1 MLPQPPNAWFRLML
15 AYPCRKNIATGEAD
29 ALQITMTHEK
39 MAEIN
44 QLMTDAGKVRKPKFV
59 LPGENIMLVVLDADK
74 FCHIVSRLVLTLE
87 NDVLTSWFAELQEKG
102 IKRVIV
108 RTADTRKIQP
118 E

>member
-15 AYPCRKNIATGEAD
+15 AYPCRNNIATGEAD

-39 MAEIN
+39 MTEIN
-44 QLMTDAGKVRKPKFV
+44 QLMTDAGKARKPKFV

-87 NDVLTSWFAELQEKG
+87 NDVLTSWLEELRQKG
-102 IKRVIV
+102 VKKVIV
-108 RTADTRKIQP
+108 RTLDTRNKTAG
-118 E
+118 

>member
-15 AYPCRKNIATGEAD
+15 AYPCRKNVATGETD

-59 LPGENIMLVVLDADK
+59 LPGENIMLVILDADK
-74 FCHIVSRLVLTLE
+74 FCHIVSRLVLTLDDE
-87 NDVLTSWFAELQEKG
+87 LLKGWFAELQEKG
-102 IKRVIV
+102 IKKVIV
-108 RTADTRKIQP
+108 RTNDTR
-118 E
+118 